1 MARTRKRTLDVVK
14 DFVEGKCSVSHT
26 GHVESYGDRL
36 YSYSTCIAERLS
48 DGNYLLNLT
57 KYSVTTSKHQG
68 YVVSTIKDVKKMRV
82 IDEVVPRGAVRLAI
96 RFTGLDIARSLQI
109 ITHRYKWYGLLT
121 FLAYGN

>member
-1 MARTRKRTLDVVK
+1 MARKRTLDVVK

-26 GHVESYGDRL
+26 GHVESCGDRL
-36 YSYSTCIAERLS
+36 YSYSTCIAERLP
-48 DGNYLLNLT
+48 DGNFLINLT

-82 IDEVVPRGAVRLAI
+82 IDDVVPRGFVRLSK
-96 RFTGLDIARSLQI
+96 RFTGLDVARSLQI